1 MLFLRRDAHNYLL
14 FKDCNIFKF
23 HDRTA
28 LENSILIHKSFKPK
42 HKLLQ
47 RNQKED
53 NIIEK
58 PRTISKKFSTIEQN
72 LTRKKY
78 NNKKVHNDIKID
90 MNIGNRRWTDKNM
103 TSKFQ
108 CYLASIHN
116 QKIPTKYLINQ
127 RQKKASKETTG
138 NTKCRLCPEMS
149 VSYYLPIRHDVVADI
164 TVSMALTWKLIQL
177 INSGISKIL
186 NTSVKLK
193 TVNFVGI
200 FPFKWQQS

>member
-78 NNKKVHNDIKID
+78 NNKK
-90 MNIGNRRWTDKNM
+90 
-103 TSKFQ
+103 
-108 CYLASIHN
+108 SI
-116 QKIPTKYLINQ
+116 
-127 RQKKASKETTG
+127 TTL
-138 NTKCRLCPEMS
+138 K
-149 VSYYLPIRHDVVADI
+149 
-164 TVSMALTWKLIQL
+164 LT
-177 INSGISKIL
+177 
-186 NTSVKLK
+186 
-193 TVNFVGI
+193 
-200 FPFKWQQS
+200 